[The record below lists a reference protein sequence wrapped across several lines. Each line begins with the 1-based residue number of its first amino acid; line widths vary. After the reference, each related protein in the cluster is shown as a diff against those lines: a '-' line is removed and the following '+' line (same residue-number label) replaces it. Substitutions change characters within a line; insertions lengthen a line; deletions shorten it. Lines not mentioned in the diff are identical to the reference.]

1 MPAFSRTIDEEGVL
15 FDGVP
20 VVRNGKF
27 DEAGVHAILEG
38 GRCPARN
45 PRQNIADL
53 KAQIAACTRGAERLA
68 EACHHYGRTVVA
80 AYMIHVQGM
89 AEAAVRHAIGALQ
102 DGHFEMPMDGGMT
115 IRVTISVD
123 RERGSARVDFTG
135 TSPQATNNFNAPAS
149 VTKAAVLYVFRC
161 LVDSDIPMNAGCLRP
176 IEIVVPKR
184 SLLNPVPPAAVAAG
198 NVETSQAVVDALF
211 GALGVMAASQG
222 AMNKLTF
229 GNERHQYY
237 ETICG
242 GAGATAQSDGQSAV
256 QTHMTNSRLTD
267 PEVLEMR
274 FLVIVEEFSIRHGSG
289 GKGQHRGGD
298 GTRRCIRFREPMR
311 AAILS
316 TRRQTDPFGL
326 HGGASGR
333 VAKTSAAGR
342 MGRWTYSMPVMRLRF
357 NQAMPLSLPRQEAAG
372 GDGPGRF

>member
-1 MPAFSRTIDEEGVL
+1 
-15 FDGVP
+15 
-20 VVRNGKF
+20 
-27 DEAGVHAILEG
+27 
-38 GRCPARN
+38 
-45 PRQNIADL
+45 
-53 KAQIAACTRGAERLA
+53 
-68 EACHHYGRTVVA
+68 
-80 AYMIHVQGM
+80 
-89 AEAAVRHAIGALQ
+89 
-102 DGHFEMPMDGGMT
+102 
-115 IRVTISVD
+115 
-123 RERGSARVDFTG
+123 
-135 TSPQATNNFNAPAS
+135 
-149 VTKAAVLYVFRC
+149 
-161 LVDSDIPMNAGCLRP
+161 MNAGCLRP
-176 IEIVVPKR
+176 IEIVVPKG

-222 AMNKLTF
+222 TMNKLTF

-274 FLVIVEEFSIRHGSG
+274 FPVIVEEFSIRHGSG
-289 GKGQHRGGD
+289 GKGQYRAGD

-311 AAILS
+311 VAILS
-316 TRRQTDPFGL
+316 TP
-326 HGGASGR
+326 GGKPIPSASMVVHRGR